1 MIIDTEREWKIE
13 GLEVTAPLDS
23 DMYLSLEPIVNQV
36 ASREWRGSKI
46 FEIEDVAQAI
56 WLHMMENWAE
66 YVKAEPGLVNYMATR
81 AARAYCQRQRVDYM
95 YANGAFLYTQKIV
108 RGMLEQTVFCE
119 PEHAT
124 DVDGRA
130 DINEAMQHLSKV
142 QRAAIFKKFALK
154 EPLVGAEK
162 TAESRGVT
170 NITHRLNSGLRLDVI
185 EIGSL
190 DIGDLEDEETE
201 S

>member
-36 ASREWRGSKI
+36 ASSEWKGSTVY
-46 FEIEDVAQAI
+46 EMEDVAQAI
-56 WLHMMENWAE
+56 WVHMMENWAE
-66 YVKAEPGLVNYMATR
+66 YAKADTALVVFMAKR
-81 AARAYCQRQRVDYM
+81 AARAFCQRQRVDYM
-95 YANGAFLYTQKIV
+95 YANGAFLYTQGIV
-108 RGMLEQTVFCE
+108 RRMLEDTVFCD

-124 DVDGRA
+124 DVDARV
-130 DINEAMQHLSKV
+130 DINEAMGHLSKV

-162 TAESRGVT
+162 AAESRGVT
-170 NITHRLNSGLRLDVI
+170 AITHRLNSGLRLDVI

-190 DIGDLEDEETE
+190 DRDVE
-201 S
+201 

>member
-36 ASREWRGSKI
+36 AGREWRGSRI
-46 FEIEDVAQAI
+46 YELEDVAQAI
-56 WLHMMENWAE
+56 WVHMMENWAE
-66 YVKAEPGLVNYMATR
+66 YANADPGLVNFMATR

-108 RGMLEQTVFCE
+108 RGMLEQTVFCD

-124 DVDGRA
+124 DVEGRA
-130 DINEAMQHLSKV
+130 DIREAMQHLSKV
-142 QRAAIFKKFALK
+142 QQAAIFKKFALK
-154 EPLVGAEK
+154 EPLAGAEK
-162 TAESRGVT
+162 TAESRGIT
-170 NITHRLNSGLRLDVI
+170 NITHRLNSGLRLEVI
-185 EIGSL
+185 EVGSL
-190 DIGDLEDEETE
+190 DAGDLEDEQEVE
-201 S
+201 

>member
-36 ASREWRGSKI
+36 ASREWHGSKVYDM
-46 FEIEDVAQAI
+46 EDVAQAI

-66 YVKAEPGLVNYMATR
+66 YANAETGLVHFMATR
-81 AARAYCQRQRVDYM
+81 AARAFCQRQRVDYM
-95 YANGAFLYTQKIV
+95 YANGAFLYTQGIV
-108 RGMLEQTVFCE
+108 RRMLEDTVFCD
-119 PEHAT
+119 PENAS
-124 DVDGRA
+124 DVDARV
-130 DINEAMQHLSKV
+130 DINEAMKHLSKV

-154 EPLVGAEK
+154 EPLSGAEK

-170 NITHRLNSGLRLDVI
+170 NITHRLNSGLRLEVV

-190 DIGDLEDEETE
+190 DRDCDDESDL
-201 S
+201 